1 MGKIGSS
8 GNRSDR
14 PKGGAVLFAAAITLI
29 AASPALAVEVHG
41 HRGARGLAPENTLPA
56 FERAIHLGVDVLELD
71 VGVTADGQVVV
82 THDLRLHPEIARM
95 PNGRYVAE
103 PGPTIRS
110 LTYPALQLF
119 DVGVY
124 KPDSLTDRRFPE
136 VRPVPGTRI
145 PLLSEVFA
153 LAARIG
159 PPELR
164 FSIETKLEPMAPSE
178 SIDPTGFVRAIL
190 GVVDAAGKL
199 DRVMLQSFDWRT
211 LTAARLMAPD
221 IPRVHLTFQSSD
233 WDTVEERRSGA
244 SPWLD
249 GLDADDFPSV
259 PDLVKSAGGTVWSPY
274 YENLDEESLARAKA
288 LGLRV
293 VVWTVNDPSEMADLI
308 TMGVDGIITD
318 YPNRLL
324 RLLGR

>member
-1 MGKIGSS
+1 MGKNGSS

-14 PKGGAVLFAAAITLI
+14 PVVGAVLFAAFISLAT
-29 AASPALAVEVHG
+29 AAPAVAVEVHG

-56 FERAIHLGVDVLELD
+56 FERAIQLGVDVLEMD

-82 THDLRLHPEIARM
+82 THDPRLHPDIVRM
-95 PNGRYVAE
+95 PNGRYVKE

-124 KPDSLTDRRFPE
+124 RPGSLTDRRFPE
-136 VRPVPGTRI
+136 VKPEPGTAI
-145 PLLSEVFA
+145 PLLSDVFE
-153 LAARIG
+153 LATRSG

-164 FSIETKLEPMAPSE
+164 FSIETKLDPMAPSE
-178 SIDPTGFVRAIL
+178 SIDPTGFVRAVL
-190 GVVDAAGKL
+190 GVVDAAGTRE
-199 DRVMLQSFDWRT
+199 RVMLQSFDWRS

-233 WDTVEERRSGA
+233 WDTVEEGRSGA

-259 PDLVKSAGGTVWSPY
+259 PDLVKAAGGTIWSPY
-274 YENLDEESLARAKA
+274 YENLDELSLARAKA

-308 TMGVDGIITD
+308 TMGVDGIVTD